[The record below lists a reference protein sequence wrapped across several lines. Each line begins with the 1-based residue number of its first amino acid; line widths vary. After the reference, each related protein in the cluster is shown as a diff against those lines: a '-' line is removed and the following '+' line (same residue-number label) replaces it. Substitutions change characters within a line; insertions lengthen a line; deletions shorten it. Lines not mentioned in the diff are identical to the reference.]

1 MDFRRLFSNYTPI
14 QPEQTPDDAT
24 REGVF
29 NYDLE
34 NKKHD
39 IAFKKSYLKTRKWV
53 GFWTFLLVWVW
64 LASMLFF
71 VLCKGTRMIPGTCY
85 GFDLPDGVIIA
96 LVTTTTVTVVAFLT
110 IVIKDLFPKGSGNG
124 DMGPQ

>member
-71 VLCKGTRMIPGTCY
+71 VYAETNFFRNFWLLRNCILSLHPHCEVEQR
-85 GFDLPDGVIIA
+85 
-96 LVTTTTVTVVAFLT
+96 
-110 IVIKDLFPKGSGNG
+110 
-124 DMGPQ
+124 